1 MCCYRSKRALTV
13 DTFIP
18 RVFGDVFGD
27 TVFLNGFI
35 STHRYCFYNF
45 IAVRAARAISSCTI
59 EKRNGNGGEGGERH
73 VRVTRRKNLLETR
86 HEEKEIRGCHTYGV
100 LFINI

>member
-59 EKRNGNGGEGGERH
+59 EKRNGSGEREG
-73 VRVTRRKNLLETR
+73 KGMYE
-86 HEEKEIRGCHTYGV
+86 
-100 LFINI
+100 